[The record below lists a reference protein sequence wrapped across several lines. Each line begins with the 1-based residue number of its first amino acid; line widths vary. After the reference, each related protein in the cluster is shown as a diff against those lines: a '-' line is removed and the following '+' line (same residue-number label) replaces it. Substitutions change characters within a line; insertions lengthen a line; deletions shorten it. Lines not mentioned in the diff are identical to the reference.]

1 MDTHTTSV
9 SYLPLWS
16 SASDSCLGRTCLKWT
31 ADGELSDTDAQLIL
45 QRLRQVDTQV
55 KST

>member
-55 KST
+55 KSA